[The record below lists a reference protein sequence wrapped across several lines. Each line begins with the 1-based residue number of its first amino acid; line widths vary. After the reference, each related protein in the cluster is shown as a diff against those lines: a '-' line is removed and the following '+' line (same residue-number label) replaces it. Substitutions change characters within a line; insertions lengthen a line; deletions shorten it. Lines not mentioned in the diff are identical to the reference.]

1 MERFSA
7 TATEV
12 GVGGKEGVIGRDAG
26 GAKRIKGG
34 EAMVERANDLAA
46 KKKGKGKSEPYLM
59 IKESAPSLYKENHP
73 KKVTGNIDFVLGM
86 RLQKNISAS
95 CSSAVDRRI
104 TVVTTKQRP

>member
-46 KKKGKGKSEPYLM
+46 KKK
-59 IKESAPSLYKENHP
+59 AKENPAQPVWAH
-73 KKVTGNIDFVLGM
+73 LGIH
-86 RLQKNISAS
+86 K
-95 CSSAVDRRI
+95 
-104 TVVTTKQRP
+104 

>member
-1 MERFSA
+1 MIWPP
-7 TATEV
+7 
-12 GVGGKEGVIGRDAG
+12 KE
-26 GAKRIKGG
+26 KG
-34 EAMVERANDLAA
+34 E
-46 KKKGKGKSEPYLM
+46 GKSEPYLM

-73 KKVTGNIDFVLGM
+73 KVTGNIDFVLGM